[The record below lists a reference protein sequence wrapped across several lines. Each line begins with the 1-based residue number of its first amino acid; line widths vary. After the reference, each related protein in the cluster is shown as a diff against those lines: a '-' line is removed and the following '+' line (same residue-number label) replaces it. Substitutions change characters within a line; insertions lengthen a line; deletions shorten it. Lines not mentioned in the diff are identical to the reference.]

1 MKWKMKM
8 NKYKMEINTI
18 GELLIGKSYH
28 STARTGWGEIVESK
42 LRGDVHFPN
51 GFVFAIRVKP
61 YPAQV
66 SYGAKEFWATVGIVS

>member
-1 MKWKMKM
+1 M
-8 NKYKMEINTI
+8 NKEKFQKINV

-51 GFVFAIRVKP
+51 GLVYSVRVMP

-66 SYGAKEFWATVGIVS
+66 DYGSKEFWATVGIVS

>member
-1 MKWKMKM
+1 M
-8 NKYKMEINTI
+8 NKLKMEKLNL
-18 GELLIGKSYH
+18 GDLLIGKSYH

-42 LRGDVHFPN
+42 LRGDVHFPD

>member
-1 MKWKMKM
+1 M
-8 NKYKMEINTI
+8 NKLKMEKLNL
-18 GELLIGKSYH
+18 GDLLIGKSYH

-42 LRGDVHFPN
+42 MRGDVHFPN

-66 SYGAKEFWATVGIVS
+66 SYGAKEFWATVAVIA